1 VVCTL
6 LGAMGSFGPVPR
18 LCRMF
23 LVTGSNGSVALRD
36 ELVLGRRELSA
47 RFRALP
53 PRALKAGELLASG
66 SATNAIYHL
75 VAGWACRFRDFSDG
89 HQAIVAIYL
98 PGDVIGL
105 DAVSC
110 TRSFEEVMTLT
121 SIATEVIDAEDS
133 LTDLMAYRPIA
144 VYIAWLLGQRQR
156 RSDRLLAAI
165 SSLDARG
172 RLATM
177 MLDFYSR
184 LSRQRLLT
192 GSTYNLPLTQIQIG
206 AYLGLTVAHV
216 NRVLRSFRDERILNV
231 EKHCVTI
238 FDLKRLSRLAQSGPL
253 TSSIAGLDQRSLG
266 EPMPAAGG
274 RDVRIKVDSSQPG
287 LRPAAPVE
295 SFPLD
300 GSRLKFAPETI

>member
-1 VVCTL
+1 MHFARSGGL
-6 LGAMGSFGPVPR
+6 SWAGPSALWV
-18 LCRMF
+18 L
-23 LVTGSNGSVALRD
+23 LVTESTGSVALRD
-36 ELVLGRRELSA
+36 VLVLGRRELSA

-53 PRALKAGELLASG
+53 PRTLKAGELLSSG
-66 SATNAIYHL
+66 GGSNLIYRL

-89 HQAIVAIYL
+89 HQAIVDIYL

-105 DAVSC
+105 DAVSHIR
-110 TRSFEEVMTLT
+110 TLEEVMTLT
-121 SIATEVIDAEDS
+121 SIATKVIDAEEA
-133 LTDLMAYRPIA
+133 LTDLMTCRPIA

-177 MLDFYSR
+177 VLDFYTR

-206 AYLGLTVAHV
+206 AYLGLTVAHI
-216 NRVLRSFRDERILNV
+216 NRVLRSLRSERIASL

-238 FDLKRLSRLAQSGPL
+238 LDLERLTRLTENAPSPSPSDRLLVSR
-253 TSSIAGLDQRSLG
+253 
-266 EPMPAAGG
+266 
-274 RDVRIKVDSSQPG
+274 
-287 LRPAAPVE
+287 
-295 SFPLD
+295 
-300 GSRLKFAPETI
+300 